1 MRRPALLALA
11 VVTALACAAQAAARV
26 NPHTAGIQVALKRK
40 GLYQGQVDGIA
51 GPVTVGAVKAFQ
63 RSRGLAPDGLVGP
76 QTRTALGRLGR
87 PVFGRRVLARGAIGL
102 DVSVLQF
109 LLAKHGYRA
118 PRLNGNFGARTRAA
132 VVRFQRCAGL
142 PADGIVGP
150 ATRRAL
156 LGEKRAVHRA
166 PPRARRY
173 VVQPGDTLTSIAV
186 RNGTTV
192 PALAKANR
200 LDPAR
205 TLFAGS
211 TLRVPAGHASSP
223 GRASVAAALERWSRH
238 YGVDPALARALAWQE
253 SGFQNH
259 VRSSVGAWGVMQ
271 VTPGTWE
278 FAQMVLIGFPVP
290 RTMEGNV
297 RVGVAFLAHL
307 LRLFRGTER
316 LAVGSYYQ
324 GPASVRASG
333 LFPETRRFVANVFA
347 LRGRV

>member
-1 MRRPALLALA
+1 VRRPAFVAVA
-11 VVTALACAAQAAARV
+11 VVAALACAGQAAARV

-40 GLYQGQVDGIA
+40 GLYRGHVDGVA
-51 GPVTVGAVKAFQ
+51 GPLTVGAVKAFQ
-63 RSRGLAPDGLVGP
+63 RSRGLTPDGLVGP
-76 QTRTALGRLGR
+76 LTRRALGRLGR
-87 PVFGRRVLARGAIGL
+87 PVFGRRLLAQGSIGL

-109 LLAKHGYRA
+109 LLARHGYRG
-118 PRLNGNFGARTRAA
+118 PRLNGNFGVRTRSA
-132 VVRFQRCAGL
+132 VVRFQRCTGL

-156 LGEKRAVHRA
+156 LGGKRALQRA
-166 PPRARRY
+166 HPPARRY

-186 RNGTTV
+186 RSGTTV
-192 PALAKANR
+192 RALARANG

-211 TLRVPAGHASSP
+211 TLRVPAAAASRPS
-223 GRASVAAALERWSRH
+223 RAGVAAALERWSRH

-259 VRSSVGAWGVMQ
+259 VRSPVGAWGVMQ
-271 VTPGTWE
+271 VTPATWE

-290 RTMEGNV
+290 QTMDGNV

-307 LRLFRGTER
+307 VRLFRGNER
-316 LAVGSYYQ
+316 LGVGAYYQ

-347 LRGRV
+347 LRGRI